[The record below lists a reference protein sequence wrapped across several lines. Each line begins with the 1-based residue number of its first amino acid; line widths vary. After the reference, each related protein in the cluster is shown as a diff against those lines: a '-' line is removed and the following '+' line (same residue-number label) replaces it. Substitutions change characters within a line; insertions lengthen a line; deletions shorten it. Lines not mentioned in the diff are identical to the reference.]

1 MKKTINGTSYNF
13 EFGIKFLRELDK
25 LFAPE
30 VSGMQMKYG
39 FGLDLTIN
47 TLISAQPQI
56 VSNYLLAANSTETPR
71 IGQEELDAWIEDQE
85 DIEPIASE
93 IVEAMEAKNM
103 LAKKV
108 KAAKASLKAAQK
120 EENQN

>member
-1 MKKTINGTSYNF
+1 MQKTINGTKYNF

-47 TLISAQPQI
+47 TLLSAQPQI

-71 IGQEELDAWIEDQE
+71 IGGEELDAWIEEQE
-85 DIEPIASE
+85 DIQPIADE
-93 IVEAMEAKNM
+93 IAEAMEAKNM

-108 KAAKASLKAAQK
+108 KAAKASLEAAQK
-120 EENQN
+120 QENKN